1 MCHLLEVS
9 PVSLVVLAI
18 RLALFFHCDKNTRLV
33 LVATRLGGSQEL
45 GTRANFLAEP
55 YWTW

>member
-1 MCHLLEVS
+1 M
-9 PVSLVVLAI
+9 SLVVLAI
-18 RLALFFHCDKNTRLV
+18 RLALFFMVTHTHARACKNARPI

-45 GTRANFLAEP
+45 GTRAYFLAEP